1 MAILAANCPCCGRDI
16 GFDEN
21 AKECTCIFCG
31 AKLITAALVKE
42 RLESNN
48 INAGYEMYR
57 KGDDS
62 DNNYWG
68 MKRPADP
75 RMGMPGMGMPSHA
88 PAAPARPAPEERAA
102 EPAAKPVSEPAA
114 KPAEK
119 EKEPEKELTEEEIRI
134 QLMRKAE
141 FKQELRE
148 AVKEIDDMRAK
159 RERYASQLKT
169 CNLLMTVGLVFIGL
183 AAAIMVLFDSNGED
197 KTRFIIAGSLTALGL
212 FTLIISEVRRNSV
225 KKQSKNNE
233 KLITEKKEKR
243 DVLIGRLNKINKHLH
258 IHDDEN

>member
-16 GFDEN
+16 GFEET

-31 AKLITAALVKE
+31 AKLITATLVKE
-42 RLESNN
+42 RLDSNN
-48 INAGYEMYR
+48 VNAGYEAYR

-68 MKRPADP
+68 VKRPADP
-75 RMGMPGMGMPSHA
+75 RMGMPGMGMPPYMPQA
-88 PAAPARPAPEERAA
+88 PAVPVEQKEEVRPAP
-102 EPAAKPVSEPAA
+102 
-114 KPAEK
+114 KPAEPPAKK
-119 EKEPEKELTEEEIRI
+119 EPEPEKELTEEEIRI

-148 AVKEIDDMRAK
+148 TVKEIDDMRAK
-159 RERYASQLKT
+159 RERFTSQLKT
-169 CNLLMTVGLVFIGL
+169 CNLLMTIGLVFIAL

-212 FTLIISEVRRNSV
+212 FTLIISEVRRNSI

-233 KLITEKKEKR
+233 KVISEKKEKR
-243 DVLIGRLNKINKHLH
+243 DVLIGRLNKINKQLH
-258 IHDDEN
+258 IHDDDNE